1 MARPIIPSSPTDFF
15 SISAASTTTAPT
27 SAFISPSDPTPMKA
41 EVGAVVV
48 DAAEME
54 KKSVGEEGIIGLAI

>member
-1 MARPIIPSSPTDFF
+1 M
-15 SISAASTTTAPT
+15 STGEKGLK
-27 SAFISPSDPTPMKA
+27 AFIGVGSEGEIKA